1 MQTFDIIKHYKHIK
15 QIGHLIQPQQTQNLC
30 FKAEKKHNQVVV
42 KQRTNQSCLLMKEN
56 LL

>member
-42 KQRTNQSCLLMKEN
+42 KQRTK
-56 LL
+56 

>member
-30 FKAEKKHNQVVV
+30 FKAGKK
-42 KQRTNQSCLLMKEN
+42 TQSSCSETKN
-56 LL
+56 

>member
-15 QIGHLIQPQQTQNLC
+15 QIGHLIQPQKHKIFASMQG
-30 FKAEKKHNQVVV
+30 KKHNQVVV